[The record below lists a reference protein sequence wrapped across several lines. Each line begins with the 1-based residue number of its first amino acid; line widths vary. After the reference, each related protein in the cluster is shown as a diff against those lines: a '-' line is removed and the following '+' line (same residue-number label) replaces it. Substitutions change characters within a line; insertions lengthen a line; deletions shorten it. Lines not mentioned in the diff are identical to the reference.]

1 MMRGMM
7 DSASHSVLLA
17 DSTKFGRK
25 QFAEVGGLNENTT
38 LITEARPSQALL
50 DHAAEVS
57 ARVIITSEEPSASSP
72 DGSSGS

>member
-25 QFAEVGGLNENTT
+25 QFAEVGGLNANTT
-38 LITEARPSQALL
+38 LITVVRPSQALL
-50 DHAAEVS
+50 DYAAEVS
-57 ARVIITSEEPSASSP
+57 ARVIITSEESSIAPSG
-72 DGSSGS
+72 DSSGS

>member
-25 QFAEVGGLNENTT
+25 QFAEVGCLTANTT

-50 DHAAEVS
+50 DHAAEVA
-57 ARVIITSEEPSASSP
+57 ARVIITSEEPSTLPTDDSP
-72 DGSSGS
+72 GS

>member
-25 QFAEVGGLNENTT
+25 QFAEVGCLTANTT

-50 DHAAEVS
+50 DHAAEVA
-57 ARVIITSEEPSASSP
+57 ARVIITSEEPSTLPSDDSPSS
-72 DGSSGS
+72 